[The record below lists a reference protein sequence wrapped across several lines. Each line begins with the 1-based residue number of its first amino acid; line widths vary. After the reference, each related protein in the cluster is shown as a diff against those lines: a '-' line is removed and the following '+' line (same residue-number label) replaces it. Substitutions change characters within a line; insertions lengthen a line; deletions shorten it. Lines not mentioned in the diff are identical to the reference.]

1 MLVASRQHGWAGTGG
16 SDPMT
21 TGAAHPRAEASHPD
35 ESQAIVRSRIDL
47 SRLPPLSRA
56 VTEHVIVAS
65 ADFDYAT
72 DLVCD
77 EETLATAVAEGAA
90 GCAGGA
96 DAAVVVARVT
106 RPPVTPKSDEPLTER
121 PAPPPGLSPAAAG
134 RRPAVR
140 PAAPPG
146 A

>member
-16 SDPMT
+16 RDPMT
-21 TGAAHPRAEASHPD
+21 TGAADPHAEAGHPD

-77 EETLATAVAEGAA
+77 EQVLAGAVAELAAGAA
-90 GCAGGA
+90 VVA
-96 DAAVVVARVT
+96 DAAMVAVGVAAF
-106 RPPVTPKSDEPLTER
+106 PVICKSEE
-121 PAPPPGLSPAAAG
+121 
-134 RRPAVR
+134 
-140 PAAPPG
+140 
-146 A
+146 